1 MSTKINGTMCIG
13 HSRVMGNQGL
23 VRAINPE
30 TKAEMEPSFGLAD
43 AQDIARACVLAA
55 QAFDAYRATLSEQRA
70 LFLEAIADG
79 ILGLGSNLI
88 DRAMLESG
96 LPRARLEGER
106 GRTMNQLRLFA
117 KVIRDGHY
125 LAATLDSPLPDRV
138 PPRPDWRE

>member
-13 HSRVMGNQGL
+13 HSRVMGNQGI

-117 KVIRDGHY
+117 KVIRWSLSGSDIRF
-125 LAATLDSPLPDRV
+125 AVA
-138 PPRPDWRE
+138 